1 MASSRIKNSITNIL
15 TGAFGQILN
24 IVLNFALRTV
34 FLYFLGK
41 EYAGINGVLS
51 GVLQVLNLANLGI
64 DGAIVYAM
72 YKPLAEKNIDQ
83 SKALVAFYRKA
94 YRLIGFLILAVGLAL
109 IPVLPYLLKDS
120 TELVDIRI
128 VYCLYLA
135 DTAASYWFF
144 SYLTTVL
151 QADQRKYVMTR
162 VTYFT
167 QIASTAAKTVVLFV
181 MRKTPVLCFYVY
193 TGTGMVF
200 TVVRNLLLRV
210 RCRKLYPWLK
220 EKDARPLTKEERGG
234 IFRNVVGMFSNN
246 VCRVLNDGIDT
257 TVISAMVGVANS
269 GVFTNYILLRQYV
282 ISILRTVLD
291 PLTASIGNLCAVE
304 SAEKKE
310 SFFHRLQFTC
320 FWLYGFSAIGLWILS
335 DHFIAGVWLRSTEWL
350 LPAAS
355 VLFYALN
362 LAIEGM
368 AKAVIIYR
376 DANGLFWQTKY
387 RYIFSS
393 VFNAVLSIV
402 LVGPAGL
409 GVTGALVGTT
419 ASLFIMLSFDPI
431 LVFREVFHKK
441 AWGYYRTYLGYLAL
455 TAATGALVYV
465 LVLPFSEYTLVNF
478 LVRLLLCLAVP
489 NGFWFLLFR
498 KNENFLYLRD
508 TAFGILRGLKKKFR
522 KI

>member
-1 MASSRIKNSITNIL
+1 M
-15 TGAFGQILN
+15 
-24 IVLNFALRTV
+24 LNFALRTV

-167 QIASTAAKTVVLFV
+167 QIASTAAKTVVLFA
-181 MRKTPVLCFYVY
+181 MRGTPVLCFYVY

-220 EKDARPLTKEERGG
+220 EKDARPLRR
-234 IFRNVVGMFSNN
+234 RNAAEFSA
-246 VCRVLNDGIDT
+246 T
-257 TVISAMVGVANS
+257 WSACS
-269 GVFTNYILLRQYV
+269 
-282 ISILRTVLD
+282 RTMSAECSM
-291 PLTASIGNLCAVE
+291 TAS
-304 SAEKKE
+304 
-310 SFFHRLQFTC
+310 T
-320 FWLYGFSAIGLWILS
+320 
-335 DHFIAGVWLRSTEWL
+335 
-350 LPAAS
+350 LP
-355 VLFYALN
+355 
-362 LAIEGM
+362 
-368 AKAVIIYR
+368 
-376 DANGLFWQTKY
+376 
-387 RYIFSS
+387 
-393 VFNAVLSIV
+393 
-402 LVGPAGL
+402 
-409 GVTGALVGTT
+409 
-419 ASLFIMLSFDPI
+419 
-431 LVFREVFHKK
+431 
-441 AWGYYRTYLGYLAL
+441 
-455 TAATGALVYV
+455 
-465 LVLPFSEYTLVNF
+465 
-478 LVRLLLCLAVP
+478 
-489 NGFWFLLFR
+489 LFR
-498 KNENFLYLRD
+498 PWWAWP
-508 TAFGILRGLKKKFR
+508 TAVFSRTISSSGSM
-522 KI
+522 

>member
-34 FLYFLGK
+34 FLYSLGK

-72 YKPLAEKNIDQ
+72 YKPLAEKNTEQ
-83 SKALVAFYRKA
+83 AKALVAFYRRA
-94 YRLIGFLILAVGLAL
+94 YRIIGSVIVVVGVAL

-135 DTAASYWFF
+135 ETVSTYWFF
-144 SYLTTVL
+144 AYLGTVL
-151 QADQRKYVMTR
+151 QADQRKYVVTR
-162 VTYFT
+162 ITYFT
-167 QIASTAAKTVVLFV
+167 QTLSTIVKAAVLFAL
-181 MRKTPVLCFYVY
+181 RGTPALCFYVF
-193 TGTGMVF
+193 TGTGAAF
-200 TVVRNLLLRV
+200 TVVQNLLTRV
-210 RCRKLYPWLK
+210 RCRRLYPWLR
-220 EKDARPLTKEERGG
+220 ENDARALTGEERGG
-234 IFRNVVGMFSNN
+234 IFRNVAGMFTNN

-257 TVISAMVGVANS
+257 TVISAMVDVAYS
-269 GVFTNYILLRQYV
+269 GVFTNYVALRQYV
-282 ISILRTVLD
+282 VNVIRTVLD
-291 PLTASIGNLCAVE
+291 PLTASVGNLCAVE
-304 SAEKKE
+304 SVEKKE

-320 FWLYGFSAIGLWILS
+320 FWIYGFSAISLWILS
-335 DHFIAGVWLRSTEWL
+335 DHFIAGVWLHSTDWL
-350 LPAAS
+350 LPAGS
-355 VLFYALN
+355 VLFYAFN
-362 LAIEGM
+362 LAVEGM

-376 DANGLFWQTKY
+376 DANGLYWQTKY

-441 AWGYYRTYLGYLAL
+441 AWGYYRLYFGYLAL
-455 TAATGALVYV
+455 TAATGALVYA
-465 LVLPFSEYTLVNF
+465 LALPFSQYTAANF
-478 LVRLLLCLAVP
+478 LIRLLLFLAVP
-489 NGFWFLLFR
+489 NGLWFLLFR
-498 KNENFLYLRD
+498 KNENFVYLRD
-508 TAFGILRGLKKKFR
+508 TALGILRGLR
-522 KI
+522 KRAGK

>member
-72 YKPLAEKNIDQ
+72 YKPMAEKNTEQ
-83 SKALVAFYRKA
+83 AKALVAFYRRA
-94 YRLIGFLILAVGLAL
+94 YRIIGFVIVAVGLAL
-109 IPVLPYLLKDS
+109 IPVLPYLLKNS

-135 DTAASYWFF
+135 ETVSTYWFF
-144 SYLTTVL
+144 AYLGTVL
-151 QADQRKYVMTR
+151 QSDQRKYVVTR
-162 VTYFT
+162 ITYFT
-167 QIASTAAKTVVLFV
+167 QTASTIVKAAVLFAL
-181 MRKTPVLCFYVY
+181 RNTPALCFYVF
-193 TGTGMVF
+193 TGIGAAF
-200 TVVRNLLLRV
+200 TVVQNLLTRV
-210 RCRKLYPWLK
+210 RCRKLYPWLR
-220 EKDARPLTKEERGG
+220 ENDARALTPEERGG
-234 IFRNVVGMFSNN
+234 IFRNVAGMFTNN

-257 TVISAMVGVANS
+257 TVISAMVGVAYS
-269 GVFTNYILLRQYV
+269 GVFTNYVALRQYV
-282 ISILRTVLD
+282 VSVIRTVLD
-291 PLTASIGNLCAVE
+291 PLTASVGNLCAVE
-304 SAEKKE
+304 SVEKKE
-310 SFFHRLQFTC
+310 SFFNHLQFTC
-320 FWLYGFSAIGLWILS
+320 FWIYGFSAISLWMLS
-335 DHFIAGVWLRSTEWL
+335 DHFIAGVWLHSTDWL
-350 LPAAS
+350 LPAGS
-355 VLFYALN
+355 VLFYAFN
-362 LAIEGM
+362 LAVEGK

-376 DANGLFWQTKY
+376 DANGLYWQTKY

-419 ASLFIMLSFDPI
+419 ASLFIMLSFDPV

-441 AWGYYRTYLGYLAL
+441 AWGYYRQYFGYLAL
-455 TAATGALVYV
+455 TAATGALVYA
-465 LVLPFSEYTLVNF
+465 LALPFSEYTVTNF
-478 LVRLLLCLAVP
+478 LLRLLLCLAVP
-489 NGFWFLLFR
+489 NGLWFLLFR
-498 KNENFLYLRD
+498 KNENFVYLRD
-508 TAFGILRGLKKKFR
+508 TALGLLRGLKKKAG
-522 KI
+522 K

>member
-72 YKPLAEKNIDQ
+72 YKPMAEKNTEQ
-83 SKALVAFYRKA
+83 AKALVAFYRRA
-94 YRLIGFLILAVGLAL
+94 YRIIGFVIVAVGLAL
-109 IPVLPYLLKDS
+109 IPVLPYLLKNS

-135 DTAASYWFF
+135 ETVSTYWFF
-144 SYLTTVL
+144 AYLGTVL
-151 QADQRKYVMTR
+151 QSDQRKYVVTR
-162 VTYFT
+162 ITYFT
-167 QIASTAAKTVVLFV
+167 QTASTIVKAAVLFAL
-181 MRKTPVLCFYVY
+181 RNTPALCFYVF
-193 TGTGMVF
+193 TGIGAAF
-200 TVVRNLLLRV
+200 TVVQNLLTRV
-210 RCRKLYPWLK
+210 RCRKLYPWLR
-220 EKDARPLTKEERGG
+220 ENDARALTPEERGG
-234 IFRNVVGMFSNN
+234 IFRNVAGMFTNN

-257 TVISAMVGVANS
+257 TVISAMVGVAYS
-269 GVFTNYILLRQYV
+269 GVFTNYVALRQYV
-282 ISILRTVLD
+282 VSVIRTVLD
-291 PLTASIGNLCAVE
+291 PLTASVGNLCAVE
-304 SAEKKE
+304 SVEKKE
-310 SFFHRLQFTC
+310 SFFNHLQFTC
-320 FWLYGFSAIGLWILS
+320 FWIYGFSAISLWMLS
-335 DHFIAGVWLRSTEWL
+335 DHFIAGVWLHSTDWL
-350 LPAAS
+350 LPAGS
-355 VLFYALN
+355 VLFYAFN
-362 LAIEGM
+362 LAVEGM

-376 DANGLFWQTKY
+376 DANGLYWQTKY

-419 ASLFIMLSFDPI
+419 ASLFIMLSFDPV

-441 AWGYYRTYLGYLAL
+441 AWGYYRQYFGYLAL
-455 TAATGALVYV
+455 TAATGALVYA
-465 LVLPFSEYTLVNF
+465 LALPFSEYTVTNF
-478 LVRLLLCLAVP
+478 LLRLLLCLAVP
-489 NGFWFLLFR
+489 NGLWFLLFR
-498 KNENFLYLRD
+498 KNENFVYLRD
-508 TAFGILRGLKKKFR
+508 TALGLLRGLKKKAG
-522 KI
+522 K

>member
-34 FLYFLGK
+34 FLYSLGK

-72 YKPLAEKNIDQ
+72 YKPMAEKNTEQ
-83 SKALVAFYRKA
+83 AKALVAFYRQA
-94 YRLIGFLILAVGLAL
+94 YRIIGFVIVAVGLAL
-109 IPVLPYLLKDS
+109 IPVLPYLLKNS

-135 DTAASYWFF
+135 ETVSTYWFF
-144 SYLTTVL
+144 AYLGTVL
-151 QADQRKYVMTR
+151 QADQRKYVVTR
-162 VTYFT
+162 ITYFT
-167 QIASTAAKTVVLFV
+167 QTASTVVKAAVLFAL
-181 MRKTPVLCFYVY
+181 RGTPALCFYVF
-193 TGTGMVF
+193 TGTGAAF
-200 TVVRNLLLRV
+200 TVVQNLLTRV
-210 RCRKLYPWLK
+210 RCRKLYPWLR
-220 EKDARPLTKEERGG
+220 ENDARALTPEERGG
-234 IFRNVVGMFSNN
+234 IFRNVAGMFTNN

-257 TVISAMVGVANS
+257 TVISAMVGVAYS
-269 GVFTNYILLRQYV
+269 GVFTNYVALRQYV
-282 ISILRTVLD
+282 VNVIRTVLD
-291 PLTASIGNLCAVE
+291 PLTASVGNLCAVE
-304 SAEKKE
+304 SVEKKE
-310 SFFHRLQFTC
+310 NFFNRLQFTC
-320 FWLYGFSAIGLWILS
+320 FWIYGFSAISLWILS
-335 DHFIAGVWLRSTEWL
+335 DHFIAGVWLHNTDWL
-350 LPAAS
+350 LPAGS
-355 VLFYALN
+355 VLFYAFN
-362 LAIEGM
+362 LAVEGM

-376 DANGLFWQTKY
+376 DANGLYWQTKY

-402 LVGPAGL
+402 LVGPAGM

-441 AWGYYRTYLGYLAL
+441 AWGYYRQYFGYLAL
-455 TAATGALVYV
+455 TAATGALVYA
-465 LVLPFSEYTLVNF
+465 LALPFSEYTVTNF

-489 NGFWFLLFR
+489 NGLWFLLFR
-498 KNENFLYLRD
+498 KNDNFVYLRE
-508 TAFGILRGLKKKFR
+508 TTFGILRGIKKKAG
-522 KI
+522 K

>member
-1 MASSRIKNSITNIL
+1 M
-15 TGAFGQILN
+15 
-24 IVLNFALRTV
+24 LNFALRTV

-83 SKALVAFYRKA
+83 SKTLVAFYRKA

-120 TELVDIRI
+120 TELVDIRV

-151 QADQRKYVMTR
+151 QADQRRYVMTR

-167 QIASTAAKTVVLFV
+167 QIASTAAKTVVLFA
-181 MRKTPVLCFYVY
+181 MRGTPVLCFYVY

-310 SFFHRLQFTC
+310 SFFNRLQFTC

-350 LPAAS
+350 LP
-355 VLFYALN
+355 
-362 LAIEGM
+362 
-368 AKAVIIYR
+368 
-376 DANGLFWQTKY
+376 
-387 RYIFSS
+387 
-393 VFNAVLSIV
+393 
-402 LVGPAGL
+402 
-409 GVTGALVGTT
+409 T
-419 ASLFIMLSFDPI
+419 ASLFIMLSFDPV

-441 AWGYYRTYLGYLAL
+441 AWGYYQTYLGYLAL

-465 LVLPFSEYTLVNF
+465 LALPFSEYTLVNF
-478 LVRLLLCLAVP
+478 LVRLLLCLVVP

>member
-34 FLYFLGK
+34 FLYSLGM

-135 DTAASYWFF
+135 ETVSTYWFF
-144 SYLTTVL
+144 SYLGTVL
-151 QADQRKYVMTR
+151 QADQRKYVITR
-162 VTYFT
+162 ITYFT
-167 QIASTAAKTVVLFV
+167 QTASTIVKAVVLFAL
-181 MRKTPVLCFYVY
+181 RGTPALCFYVF
-193 TGTGMVF
+193 TGTGAVF
-200 TVVRNLLLRV
+200 TVVQNLLTRV
-210 RCRKLYPWLK
+210 RCRKLYPWLR
-220 EKDARPLTKEERGG
+220 ENDARALTREERGG
-234 IFRNVVGMFSNN
+234 IFRNVAGMFTNN

-257 TVISAMVGVANS
+257 TVISAMVGVAYS
-269 GVFTNYILLRQYV
+269 GVFTNYVALRQYV
-282 ISILRTVLD
+282 VNVIRTVLD
-291 PLTASIGNLCAVE
+291 PLTASVGNLCAVE

-310 SFFHRLQFTC
+310 SFFNRLQFTC
-320 FWLYGFSAIGLWILS
+320 FWIYGFSAIGLWILS
-335 DHFIAGVWLRSTEWL
+335 DHFIAGVWLHSTDWL
-350 LPAAS
+350 LPAGS
-355 VLFYALN
+355 VLFYAFN

-376 DANGLFWQTKY
+376 DANGLYWQTKY

-402 LVGPAGL
+402 LVGPVGL

-419 ASLFIMLSFDPI
+419 ASLLIMLSFDPV

-441 AWGYYRTYLGYLAL
+441 AWGYYRTYLCYLAL

-465 LVLPFSEYTLVNF
+465 LALPFSEYTVVNF
-478 LVRLLLCLAVP
+478 LVRLLLCLVVP
-489 NGFWFLLFR
+489 NGLWFLLFR

-508 TAFGILRGLKKKFR
+508 TALGLLRSLRKKAGK
-522 KI
+522 

>member
-15 TGAFGQILN
+15 TGAVGQILN

-34 FLYFLGK
+34 FLYSLGM

-72 YKPLAEKNIDQ
+72 YKPLAEKNTEQ

-94 YRLIGFLILAVGLAL
+94 YRIIGFAIVAVGLAL
-109 IPVLPYLLKDS
+109 IPVLPYLLKGS

-135 DTAASYWFF
+135 DTVASYWFF
-144 SYLTTVL
+144 SYLGTVL
-151 QADQRKYVMTR
+151 QADQRKYVITR
-162 VTYFT
+162 ITYFT
-167 QIASTAAKTVVLFV
+167 QTASTIVKAAVLFAL
-181 MRKTPVLCFYVY
+181 RGTPALCFYLFTA
-193 TGTGMVF
+193 TGVAF
-200 TVVRNLLLRV
+200 TVVQNLLTRT
-210 RCRKLYPWLK
+210 RCHKLYPWLK
-220 EKDARPLTKEERGG
+220 EKDARALTSEERGG
-234 IFRNVVGMFSNN
+234 IFRNVAGMFTNN

-257 TVISAMVGVANS
+257 TVISAMVGVAAS
-269 GVFTNYILLRQYV
+269 GVFTNYVALRQYV
-282 ISILRTVLD
+282 VNIIRTVLD
-291 PLTASIGNLCAVE
+291 PLTASVGNLCAVE
-304 SAEKKE
+304 STEKKE
-310 SFFHRLQFTC
+310 TFFNHLQFTC
-320 FWLYGFSAIGLWILS
+320 FWIYGFSAIGLWIVS
-335 DHFIAGVWLRSTEWL
+335 DHFIAGVWLHSTDWL
-350 LPAAS
+350 LPAGC

-393 VFNAVLSIV
+393 VFNAVFSIV

-409 GVTGALVGTT
+409 GVTGALIGTT
-419 ASLFIMLSFDPI
+419 ASLVIMLSFDPI

-441 AWGYYRTYLGYLAL
+441 AWGYYRTYFGYFVL

-465 LVLPFSEYTLVNF
+465 LSLPFSAYTVVNF
-478 LVRLLLCLAVP
+478 LVRVLLCLVVP
-489 NGFWFLLFR
+489 NGLWFLLFR
-498 KNENFLYLRD
+498 KNDNFLYLRD
-508 TAFGILRGLKKKFR
+508 TALGLLRGLRKKAGK
-522 KI
+522 

>member
-1 MASSRIKNSITNIL
+1 M
-15 TGAFGQILN
+15 LN
-24 IVLNFALRTV
+24 IVLNFTMRTA

-72 YKPLAEKNIDQ
+72 YKPLAEKNTDQ

-94 YRLIGFLILAVGLAL
+94 YRIIGFVIVGVGTAL

-120 TELVDIRI
+120 TELVDIRV

-151 QADQRKYVMTR
+151 KADQREHVITR
-162 VTYFT
+162 VTYST
-167 QIASTAAKTVVLFV
+167 QIAATIAKAIVLFV
-181 MRKTPVLCFYVY
+181 MRGTPVLCFYVY
-193 TGTGMVF
+193 TATGMVF

-220 EKDARPLTKEERGG
+220 DQNARVLTSEERGS
-234 IFRNVVGMFSNN
+234 IFRNVAGMFTNN
-246 VCRVLNDGIDT
+246 VCRVLNDSIDT
-257 TVISAMVGVANS
+257 TVISAMVGVAYS
-269 GVFTNYILLRQYV
+269 GVFTNYVILRQYV
-282 ISILRTVLD
+282 VQIIRAVLD
-291 PLTASIGNLCAVE
+291 PVTASVGNLCAVE
-304 SAEKKE
+304 STEKKE
-310 SFFHRLQFTC
+310 SFFQTLQFTC
-320 FWLYGFSAIGLWILS
+320 FWIYGFSAIGLWILC
-335 DHFIAGVWLRSTEWL
+335 DHFIAGLWLRSTDWL
-350 LPAAS
+350 LPSAA
-355 VLFYALN
+355 VFFLALN

-376 DANGLFWQTKY
+376 DVNGLFWQTKF

-402 LVGPAGL
+402 LVGPAGM
-409 GVTGALVGTT
+409 GVTGALIGTT
-419 ASLFIMLSFDPI
+419 ASLFVMLSFDPI

-441 AWGYYRTYLGYLAL
+441 AWGYYRQYFGYLAL
-455 TAATGALVYV
+455 AVATGAFVQMLSM
-465 LVLPFSEYTLVNF
+465 PFSEYTVANF
-478 LVRLLLCLAVP
+478 FARLLLCLAVP
-489 NGFWFLLFR
+489 NGLWYLLFR
-498 KNENFLYLRD
+498 KSESFRYLRD
-508 TAFGILRGLKKKFR
+508 TALRVLGGIRKKLKKA
-522 KI
+522 